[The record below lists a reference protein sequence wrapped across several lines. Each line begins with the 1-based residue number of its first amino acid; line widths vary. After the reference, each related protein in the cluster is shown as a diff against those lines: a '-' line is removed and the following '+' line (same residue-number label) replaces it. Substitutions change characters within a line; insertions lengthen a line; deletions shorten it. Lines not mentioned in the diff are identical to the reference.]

1 MVAVYIIKFLHYSN
15 SVVNFIVY
23 PLRINEFKETL
34 VNLFPWKRGE
44 QMSQFSRGITV
55 LSTTTFT
62 GPFHSSSF
70 DPTEETSQL

>member
-1 MVAVYIIKFLHYSN
+1 MVAVYIIKFLRYSN

-44 QMSQFSRGITV
+44 QMSQFSSGITV
-55 LSTTTFT
+55 LSMTTLT
-62 GPFHSSSF
+62 GTFHSLSF
-70 DPTEETSQL
+70 DPTEETWQL